1 VFVVKPPLI
10 PINEDYKWRL
20 LSEILNVFD
29 LRSTK
34 QILSQ
39 YKILPL
45 EKSIPALKIVLTS
58 MYFCLEISYIV
69 RELED
74 KKKLRKFMKIKSVP
88 SEDEVYSIM
97 SSFDPEQFINF
108 VIVILNNVCS
118 RRKRGSSQII
128 IDSTD
133 INLDLNWFKR
143 KISKKM
149 LENRDFK
156 WGHSTHR
163 GYFIGMKLSLALEYP
178 SLKPLAFIVNEANV
192 SEYTVYP
199 QILEELQRR
208 RKIRA
213 GDILYFDK
221 GYYSYENYVIGI
233 AKYKIVPVIFPKI
246 NCNFNKLFDMLR
258 YPLNIFDSKRNT
270 KEEKKLFKRLVAKF
284 KSLIDNWGGLRP
296 IRSLIE
302 DVFKLA
308 KKACNME
315 NLHRYTMRSVKKYC
329 SLAVFLTGAVIA
341 FSISDKKMLQRL
353 AES

>member
-1 VFVVKPPLI
+1 VKPPLI
-10 PINEDYKWRL
+10 PIKEDFKWRL
-20 LSEILNVFD
+20 LSDILNIFD

-39 YKILPL
+39 YEILPL
-45 EKSIPALKIVLTS
+45 ENAIPALKIVLTS
-58 MYFCLEISYIV
+58 MFFCLEISYVV

-74 KKKLRKFMKIKSVP
+74 KKKLRKFMRIKSVP
-88 SEDEVYSIM
+88 SEDEVYSII
-97 SSFDPEQFINF
+97 SCFDPEQFINF
-108 VIVILNNVCS
+108 VIVLLNNVCS
-118 RRKRGSSQII
+118 RRKRGLSQII

-133 INLDLNWFKR
+133 IDLDLNWFKR

-149 LENRDFK
+149 LENRQFK

-178 SLKPLAFIVNEANV
+178 SLKPLAFVVNEANV

-199 QILEELQRR
+199 QILEELHRR

-270 KEEKKLFKRLVAKF
+270 KEEKKLYKRLVAKF
-284 KSLIDNWGGLRP
+284 KSLIENWGGLRP

-341 FSISDKKMLQRL
+341 FSICDKKMLQRL

>member
-1 VFVVKPPLI
+1 MKPPLI

-20 LSEILNVFD
+20 LSEILNVFN

-34 QILSQ
+34 QILAQ
-39 YKILPL
+39 YKLLPL
-45 EKSIPALKIVLTS
+45 EYSIPALKIVITS
-58 MYFCLEISYIV
+58 MYFCLEISYVV
-69 RELED
+69 RELKD
-74 KKKLRKFMKIKSVP
+74 KRKLRKFMRIKSVP

-97 SSFDPEQFINF
+97 SSFDPDQFINF
-108 VIVILNNVCS
+108 VIGLLNNVCS
-118 RRKRGSSQII
+118 PRKKGLSHII

-133 INLDLNWFKR
+133 IDLDLNWFKR

-149 LENRDFK
+149 LEKRQFK

-178 SLKPLAFIVNEANV
+178 SLKPLAFVVNEANV

-199 QILEELQRR
+199 QILEELHRR

-270 KEEKKLFKRLVAKF
+270 KEEKKLYKKLVAKF
-284 KSLIDNWGGLRP
+284 KSLIENWGGLRP

-341 FSISDKKMLQRL
+341 FSVCDKKMLQRL

>member
-1 VFVVKPPLI
+1 LKPPLI
-10 PINEDYKWRL
+10 PINEDYKWKL

-39 YKILPL
+39 YEILPL
-45 EKSIPALKIVLTS
+45 EKSIPALKIVILS
-58 MYFCLEISYIV
+58 MYFCFEISYVV
-69 RELED
+69 RELEE

-97 SSFDPEQFINF
+97 STFDSDQFINF
-108 VIVILNNVCS
+108 VIGLLNNICS
-118 RRKRGSSQII
+118 RRKRGLNHII

-178 SLKPLAFIVNEANV
+178 SLKPLAFVVNEANV

-199 QILEELQRR
+199 QILEELHRR

-213 GDILYFDK
+213 GDTLFLDR

-233 AKYKIVPVIFPKI
+233 AKYKIVPIIFPRV
-246 NCNFNKLFDMLR
+246 NCKFNKLFDMLS

-270 KEEKKLFKRLVAKF
+270 ENEKKLFKRLVTKF
-284 KSLIDNWGGLRP
+284 KSLIKNWKELRP

-302 DVFKLA
+302 DTFKLA

-329 SLAVFLTGAVIA
+329 SLAVFLTGIVIA

>member
-1 VFVVKPPLI
+1 VKPPLI
-10 PINEDYKWRL
+10 PIKEDFKWRL
-20 LSEILNVFD
+20 LSDILNIFD

-39 YKILPL
+39 YEILPL
-45 EKSIPALKIVLTS
+45 ENAIPALKIVLSS
-58 MYFCLEISYIV
+58 MFFCLEISYVV

-74 KKKLRKFMKIKSVP
+74 KKKLRKFMRIKSVP

-97 SSFDPEQFINF
+97 SCFDPEQFINF
-108 VIVILNNVCS
+108 VIVLLNNVCS
-118 RRKRGSSQII
+118 RRKRGLSQII

-133 INLDLNWFKR
+133 IDLDLNWFKR

-149 LENRDFK
+149 LENRQFK

-178 SLKPLAFIVNEANV
+178 SLKPLAFVVNEANV

-199 QILEELQRR
+199 QILEELHRR

-246 NCNFNKLFDMLR
+246 NCNFKKLFDMLR

-270 KEEKKLFKRLVAKF
+270 KEEKKLYKRLVAKF
-284 KSLIDNWGGLRP
+284 KSLIENWGGLRP

-341 FSISDKKMLQRL
+341 FSICDKKMLQRL

>member
-1 VFVVKPPLI
+1 M
-10 PINEDYKWRL
+10 
-20 LSEILNVFD
+20 
-29 LRSTK
+29 RSTK
-34 QILSQ
+34 QILAQ
-39 YKILPL
+39 YKLLPL
-45 EKSIPALKIVLTS
+45 EDSIPALKIVITS
-58 MYFCLEISYIV
+58 MYFCLEISYVV
-69 RELED
+69 RELKD
-74 KKKLRKFMKIKSVP
+74 KRKLRKFMRIKSVP

-97 SSFDPEQFINF
+97 SSFDPDQFINF
-108 VIVILNNVCS
+108 VIGLLNNVCS
-118 RRKRGSSQII
+118 PRKKGLSQII

-133 INLDLNWFKR
+133 IDLDLNWFKR

-149 LENRDFK
+149 LEKRQFK

-199 QILEELQRR
+199 QILEELHRR

-270 KEEKKLFKRLVAKF
+270 KEEKKLYKKLVAKF
-284 KSLIDNWGGLRP
+284 KSLIENWGGLRP

-341 FSISDKKMLQRL
+341 FSVCDKKMLQRL

>member
-1 VFVVKPPLI
+1 MKPPLI

-20 LSEILNVFD
+20 LSEILNVFN

-34 QILSQ
+34 QILAQ
-39 YKILPL
+39 YKLLPL
-45 EKSIPALKIVLTS
+45 EDSIPALKIVITS
-58 MYFCLEISYIV
+58 MYFCLEISYVV
-69 RELED
+69 RELKD
-74 KKKLRKFMKIKSVP
+74 KRKLRKFMRIKSVP
-88 SEDEVYSIM
+88 SEDEVYGIM
-97 SSFDPEQFINF
+97 SSFDPDQFINF
-108 VIVILNNVCS
+108 VIGLLNNVCS
-118 RRKRGSSQII
+118 PRKKGLSHII

-133 INLDLNWFKR
+133 IDLDLNWFKR

-149 LENRDFK
+149 LEKRQFK

-178 SLKPLAFIVNEANV
+178 SLKPLAFVVNEANV

-199 QILEELQRR
+199 QILEELHRR

-270 KEEKKLFKRLVAKF
+270 KEEKKLYKKLVAKF
-284 KSLIDNWGGLRP
+284 KSLIENWGGLRP

-341 FSISDKKMLQRL
+341 FSVCDKKMLQRL

>member
-1 VFVVKPPLI
+1 VKPPLI
-10 PINEDYKWRL
+10 PIKEDFKWRL
-20 LSEILNVFD
+20 LSDILNIFD

-39 YKILPL
+39 YEILPL
-45 EKSIPALKIVLTS
+45 ENAIPALKIVLTS
-58 MYFCLEISYIV
+58 MFFCLEISYVV

-74 KKKLRKFMKIKSVP
+74 KKKLRKFMRIKSVP

-97 SSFDPEQFINF
+97 SCFDPEQFINF
-108 VIVILNNVCS
+108 VIVLLNNVCS
-118 RRKRGSSQII
+118 RRKRGLSQII

-133 INLDLNWFKR
+133 IDLDLNWFKR

-149 LENRDFK
+149 LENRQFK

-178 SLKPLAFIVNEANV
+178 SLKPLAFVVNEANV

-199 QILEELQRR
+199 QILEELHRR

-270 KEEKKLFKRLVAKF
+270 KEEKKLYKRLVAKF
-284 KSLIDNWGGLRP
+284 KSLIENWGGLRP

-341 FSISDKKMLQRL
+341 FSICDKKMLQRL

>member
-1 VFVVKPPLI
+1 MKPPLI
-10 PINEDYKWRL
+10 PINEDYKWKL

-29 LRSTK
+29 LRSTR
-34 QILSQ
+34 QILAQ

-45 EKSIPALKIVLTS
+45 EKSVPALKIVILS
-58 MYFCLEISYIV
+58 MYFCLEISYVV
-69 RELED
+69 RELN
-74 KKKLRKFMKIKSVP
+74 KKRKLRKFMRIKSVP

-97 SSFDPEQFINF
+97 SSFDPDQFINF
-108 VIVILNNVCS
+108 VTGVLNNICS
-118 RRKRGSSQII
+118 RRKRGTSQII

-149 LENRDFK
+149 LKDRDFK
-156 WGHSTHR
+156 WGHSKHR

-178 SLKPLAFIVNEANV
+178 SLKPLD

-199 QILEELQRR
+199 QILEELSRR
-208 RKIRA
+208 KKIRA
-213 GDILYFDK
+213 GDILYFDR

-233 AKYKIVPVIFPKI
+233 AKYKIVPVIFPRI
-246 NCNFNKLFDMLR
+246 NCNFNKLFDMLS

-270 KEEKKLFKRLVAKF
+270 KEEKKLYKKLVTKL
-284 KSLIDNWGGLRP
+284 KSLIENWGELRP

-302 DVFKLA
+302 DVFKVA

-329 SLAVFLTGAVIA
+329 SLAVFLTGVITN
-341 FSISDKKMLQRL
+341 FFVSDKKGLQSL

>member
-1 VFVVKPPLI
+1 MKPPLI

-20 LSEILNVFD
+20 LSEILNVFN

-34 QILSQ
+34 QILAQ
-39 YKILPL
+39 YKLLPL
-45 EKSIPALKIVLTS
+45 EDSIPALKIVITS
-58 MYFCLEISYIV
+58 MYFCLEISYVV
-69 RELED
+69 RELKD
-74 KKKLRKFMKIKSVP
+74 KRKLRKFMRIKSVP

-97 SSFDPEQFINF
+97 SSFDPDQFINF
-108 VIVILNNVCS
+108 VIGLLNNVCS
-118 RRKRGSSQII
+118 PRKKGLSHII

-133 INLDLNWFKR
+133 IDLDLNWFKR

-149 LENRDFK
+149 LEKRQFK

-178 SLKPLAFIVNEANV
+178 SLKPLAFVVNEANV

-199 QILEELQRR
+199 QILEELHRR

-270 KEEKKLFKRLVAKF
+270 KEEKKLYKKLVAKF
-284 KSLIDNWGGLRP
+284 KSLIENWGGLRP

-341 FSISDKKMLQRL
+341 FSVCDKKMLQRL

>member
-1 VFVVKPPLI
+1 M
-10 PINEDYKWRL
+10 
-20 LSEILNVFD
+20 
-29 LRSTK
+29 RSTK
-34 QILSQ
+34 QILAQ
-39 YKILPL
+39 YKLLPL
-45 EKSIPALKIVLTS
+45 EDSIPALKIVITS
-58 MYFCLEISYIV
+58 MYFCLEISYVV
-69 RELED
+69 RELKD
-74 KKKLRKFMKIKSVP
+74 KRKLRKFMRIKSVP

-97 SSFDPEQFINF
+97 SSFDPDQFINF
-108 VIVILNNVCS
+108 VIGLLNNVCS
-118 RRKRGSSQII
+118 PRKKGLSHII

-133 INLDLNWFKR
+133 IDLDLNWFKR

-149 LENRDFK
+149 LKKRQFK

-178 SLKPLAFIVNEANV
+178 SLKPLAFVVNEANV

-199 QILEELQRR
+199 QILEELHRR

-270 KEEKKLFKRLVAKF
+270 KEEKKLYKKLVAKF
-284 KSLIDNWGGLRP
+284 KSLIENWGGLRP

-341 FSISDKKMLQRL
+341 FSVCDKKMLQRL

>member
-1 VFVVKPPLI
+1 MKPPLI
-10 PINEDYKWRL
+10 PINEDYKWKL
-20 LSEILNVFD
+20 LAEILNVFD

-58 MYFCLEISYIV
+58 MYFCLEISYV
-69 RELED
+69 VSELED
-74 KKKLRKFMKIKSVP
+74 KKKLRKLMRIKSVP
-88 SEDEVYSIM
+88 SEDDVYSIM
-97 SSFDPEQFINF
+97 SSFDPDQFVNF
-108 VIVILNNVCS
+108 VIGLLNNVCS
-118 RRKRGSSQII
+118 RRKRGVSQII

-149 LENRDFK
+149 LKDREFK

-163 GYFIGMKLSLALEYP
+163 GFFIGMKLSLALEYP
-178 SLKPLAFIVNEANV
+178 SLKPLAFIINEANV

-199 QILEELQRR
+199 QILEELKRR

-213 GDILYFDK
+213 GDILFFDK
-221 GYYSYENYVIGI
+221 GYYSYENYVLGI

-246 NCNFNKLFDMLR
+246 NCNFNKLFGMLS

-270 KEEKKLFKRLVAKF
+270 EEEKKIYKKLVAKF
-284 KSLIDNWGGLRP
+284 KSLIENWGGLRP

-329 SLAVFLTGAVIA
+329 FLAVFLTGTVIS
-341 FSISDKKMLQRL
+341 FSINDKKMLQRL

>member
-1 VFVVKPPLI
+1 LFVKPPLI

-20 LSEILNVFD
+20 LSEILNVFN

-34 QILSQ
+34 QILAQ
-39 YKILPL
+39 YGLLPL
-45 EKSIPALKIVLTS
+45 ERSIPALKIVIMS

-74 KKKLRKFMKIKSVP
+74 KKKLRKFMRITSVP

-97 SSFDPEQFINF
+97 SSFDPDQFINF
-108 VIVILNNVCS
+108 VIGLLNNVCS
-118 RRKRGSSQII
+118 RRKRGLSQII

-156 WGHSTHR
+156 WGYSTHR
-163 GYFIGMKLSLALEYP
+163 GYFMGMKLSLALEYP

-199 QILEELQRR
+199 QILEELKRR

-213 GDILYFDK
+213 GDVLYFDR

-246 NCNFNKLFDMLR
+246 NCNFNKLFDMLS

-270 KEEKKLFKRLVAKF
+270 EEEKKLYKRLVAKF
-284 KSLIDNWGGLRP
+284 KSLIENWGGLRP

-329 SLAVFLTGAVIA
+329 SLAVFLTGAIIA
-341 FSISDKKMLQRL
+341 FSIHDKKALQRL

>member
-1 VFVVKPPLI
+1 MKPPLI

-20 LSEILNVFD
+20 LSEILNVFN

-34 QILSQ
+34 QILAQ
-39 YKILPL
+39 YKLLPL
-45 EKSIPALKIVLTS
+45 EDSIPALKIVITS
-58 MYFCLEISYIV
+58 MYFCLEISYVV
-69 RELED
+69 RELKD
-74 KKKLRKFMKIKSVP
+74 KRKLRKFMRIKSVP

-97 SSFDPEQFINF
+97 SSFDPDQFINF
-108 VIVILNNVCS
+108 VIGLLNNVCS
-118 RRKRGSSQII
+118 PRKKGLSQII

-133 INLDLNWFKR
+133 IDLDLNWFKR

-149 LENRDFK
+149 LEKRQFK

-199 QILEELQRR
+199 QILEELHRR

-270 KEEKKLFKRLVAKF
+270 KEEKKLYKKLVAKF
-284 KSLIDNWGGLRP
+284 KSLIENWGGLRP

-341 FSISDKKMLQRL
+341 FSVCDKKMLQRL

>member
-1 VFVVKPPLI
+1 VKPPLI
-10 PINEDYKWRL
+10 PIKEDFKWKL
-20 LSEILNVFD
+20 LSDILNIFD

-39 YKILPL
+39 YEILPL
-45 EKSIPALKIVLTS
+45 ENAIPALKIILSS
-58 MYFCLEISYIV
+58 MFFCLEISYVV

-74 KKKLRKFMKIKSVP
+74 KKKLRKFMRIKSVP
-88 SEDEVYSIM
+88 SEDEVYSII
-97 SSFDPEQFINF
+97 SCFDPEQFINF
-108 VIVILNNVCS
+108 VIVLLNNVCS
-118 RRKRGSSQII
+118 RRKRGLSQII

-133 INLDLNWFKR
+133 IDLDLNWFKR

-149 LENRDFK
+149 LENRQFK

-178 SLKPLAFIVNEANV
+178 SLKPLAFVVNEANV

-199 QILEELQRR
+199 QILEELHRR

-270 KEEKKLFKRLVAKF
+270 KEEKKLYKRLVAKF
-284 KSLIDNWGGLRP
+284 KSLIENWGGLRP

-329 SLAVFLTGAVIA
+329 SLAVFLTGAVTA
-341 FSISDKKMLQRL
+341 FFISDKKGLQRL

>member
-1 VFVVKPPLI
+1 VKPPLI

-20 LSEILNVFD
+20 LSEILNVFN

-34 QILSQ
+34 QILAQ
-39 YKILPL
+39 YGLLPL
-45 EKSIPALKIVLTS
+45 ERSIPALKIVIIS

-74 KKKLRKFMKIKSVP
+74 KKKLRKFMRITSVP

-97 SSFDPEQFINF
+97 SSFDPDQFINF
-108 VIVILNNVCS
+108 VIGLLNNVCS
-118 RRKRGSSQII
+118 RRKRGLSQII

-156 WGHSTHR
+156 WGYSTHR

-199 QILEELQRR
+199 QILEELKRR

-213 GDILYFDK
+213 GDVLYFDR

-246 NCNFNKLFDMLR
+246 NCNFNKLFDMLS

-270 KEEKKLFKRLVAKF
+270 EEEKKLYKRLVAKF
-284 KSLIDNWGGLRP
+284 ISLIENWGGLRP

-315 NLHRYTMRSVKKYC
+315 NLHRYTMRSIKKYC
-329 SLAVFLTGAVIA
+329 SLAVFLTGEIIA
-341 FSISDKKMLQRL
+341 FSIHDKKALQRL

>member
-1 VFVVKPPLI
+1 MKPPLI

-20 LSEILNVFD
+20 LSEILNVFN

-34 QILSQ
+34 QILAQ
-39 YKILPL
+39 YKLLPL
-45 EKSIPALKIVLTS
+45 EDSIPALKIVITS
-58 MYFCLEISYIV
+58 MYFCLEISYVV
-69 RELED
+69 RELKD
-74 KKKLRKFMKIKSVP
+74 KRKLRKFMRIKSVP

-97 SSFDPEQFINF
+97 SSFDPDQFINF
-108 VIVILNNVCS
+108 VIGLLNNVCS
-118 RRKRGSSQII
+118 PRKKGLSHII

-133 INLDLNWFKR
+133 IDLDLNWFKR

-149 LENRDFK
+149 LEKRQFK

-178 SLKPLAFIVNEANV
+178 SLKPLAFVVNEANV

-199 QILEELQRR
+199 QILEELHRR

-270 KEEKKLFKRLVAKF
+270 KEEKKLYKKLVAKF
-284 KSLIDNWGGLRP
+284 KSLIENWGGLRP

-341 FSISDKKMLQRL
+341 SSNCDKKMLQRL

>member
-1 VFVVKPPLI
+1 VKPPLI

-20 LSEILNVFD
+20 LSEILNIFD

-39 YKILPL
+39 YEILPL
-45 EKSIPALKIVLTS
+45 EKSIPSLKIVILS
-58 MYFCLEISYIV
+58 MYFCLEISYVV
-69 RELED
+69 RELEE
-74 KKKLRKFMKIKSVP
+74 KKKLRKFMRITSVP
-88 SEDEVYSIM
+88 SENEIYSIM

-108 VIVILNNVCS
+108 VIGLLNNVCS
-118 RRKRGSSQII
+118 RRKRGLSHII
-128 IDSTD
+128 IDSID

-149 LENRDFK
+149 LEDREFK
-156 WGHSTHR
+156 WGHSKHR
-163 GYFIGMKLSLALEYP
+163 GYFIGMKLSLAMEYP

-199 QILEELQRR
+199 QILEELKR
-208 RKIRA
+208 RKKIRP
-213 GDILYFDK
+213 GDVLYFDK
-221 GYYSYENYVIGI
+221 GYFSYENYVIGI
-233 AKYKIVPVIFPKI
+233 AKYKIVPIIFPRI
-246 NCNFNKLFDMLR
+246 NCNYNKLFDILS

-270 KEEKKLFKRLVAKF
+270 EEEKKIYKRLVTKF
-284 KSLIDNWGGLRP
+284 KVLMENWGGLKP

-308 KKACNME
+308 KKTCNME

-329 SLAVFLTGAVIA
+329 SLAVFLTGAITA
-341 FSISDKKMLQRL
+341 FFISDKKGLQRL

>member
-1 VFVVKPPLI
+1 VKPPLI

-20 LSEILNVFD
+20 LSDILNVFN

-34 QILSQ
+34 QILAQ
-39 YKILPL
+39 YKLLPL
-45 EKSIPALKIVLTS
+45 EDSIPALKIVITS
-58 MYFCLEISYIV
+58 MYFCLEISYVV
-69 RELED
+69 RELKD
-74 KKKLRKFMKIKSVP
+74 KRKLRKFMRIKSVP
-88 SEDEVYSIM
+88 SEDEVYNIM
-97 SSFDPEQFINF
+97 SSFDPDQFINF
-108 VIVILNNVCS
+108 VIGLLNNVCS
-118 RRKRGSSQII
+118 PRKKGLSQII

-133 INLDLNWFKR
+133 IDLDLNWFKR

-149 LENRDFK
+149 LEKRQFK
-156 WGHSTHR
+156 WGHSTLR

-178 SLKPLAFIVNEANV
+178 SLKPLAFVVNEANV

-199 QILEELQRR
+199 QILEELHRR

-270 KEEKKLFKRLVAKF
+270 KEEKKLYKKLVAKF
-284 KSLIDNWGGLRP
+284 KSLIENWGGLRP

-329 SLAVFLTGAVIA
+329 SLAVFLTGAVVA
-341 FSISDKKMLQRL
+341 FSFCDKKMLQRL